1 VLRAE
6 FADQRGVAFADTFLA
21 WAKCRAGDLGEAL
34 ELLERAEDT
43 LRSVGDQ
50 RLVYFARDIRAET
63 YIRQGD
69 PATAATIL
77 QIDSMTGVRR
87 FGDRWSVA
95 HGLAVASWASRLLG
109 RFDRAVAFATESLE
123 LRRAEGD
130 RYGEAES
137 LALLAAAARA
147 TGDETTALGLLRE
160 SREIRSAIGDA
171 AGLAECDA
179 ELAQLTAP
187 A

>member
-1 VLRAE
+1 
-6 FADQRGVAFADTFLA
+6 
-21 WAKCRAGDLGEAL
+21 
-34 ELLERAEDT
+34 
-43 LRSVGDQ
+43 
-50 RLVYFARDIRAET
+50 VYFARDIRAET
-63 YIRQGD
+63 YIRKGD

-95 HGLAVASWASRLLG
+95 HGLAVASWASHRLG

-130 RYGEAES
+130 RYGEAEC

-147 TGDETTALGLLRE
+147 TGDETTALRFLRE
-160 SREIRSAIGDA
+160 SRDIRSAIGDA
-171 AGLAECDA
+171 GGLAECEA
-179 ELAQLTAP
+179 ELAQLAAP